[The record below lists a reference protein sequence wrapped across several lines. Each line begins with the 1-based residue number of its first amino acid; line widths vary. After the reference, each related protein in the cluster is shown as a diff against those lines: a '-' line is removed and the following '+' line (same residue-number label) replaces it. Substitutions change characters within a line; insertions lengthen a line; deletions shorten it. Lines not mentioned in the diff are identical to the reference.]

1 MNMSAGQLE
10 PVEQPARPGTRS
22 TSWLWM
28 GLVLLV
34 LVAGACWYISAA
46 FSGKGAP
53 ALAVDRRSV
62 EQRDGLYFKAGETVP
77 FSGLMYDY
85 YPDGQAKLR
94 TPVVGGRLSGEAM
107 GWYTNGA
114 VELLEFFENG
124 LPHGPRLCWH
134 PNGQLKSEGQLVQGR
149 QEGVY
154 RQWDE
159 FGALRA
165 EAAFQDGKPHGLSR
179 AWNADGS
186 LKAEAFLENGEVRS
200 RHIYPDNTRQDLHA
214 LASEE
219 SRWKR
224 EQSK

>member
-1 MNMSAGQLE
+1 MNTSDGQLE
-10 PVEQPARPGTRS
+10 SAEQPAHPGTRS
-22 TSWLWM
+22 IPWFWL
-28 GLVLLV
+28 GLALLV
-34 LVAGACWYISAA
+34 GVAGVWWYLSGA
-46 FSGKGAP
+46 FSKKDAP
-53 ALAVDRRSV
+53 SVAVDRRSL

-134 PNGQLKSEGQLVQGR
+134 ANGQLKSEGQLVQGR

-159 FGALRA
+159 QGTLRA
-165 EAAFQDGKPHGLSR
+165 EAAFQAGKPHGLSR

-200 RHIYPDNTRQDLHA
+200 RHIYPENSRQDLQA